1 VKSLTDAVG
10 ATLARL
16 SKSAAAN
23 GDRLTIEPAAILHR
37 DPLPSFGKPALWS
50 TNRSTRMIEAQ
61 DAWLAVSLARNDD
74 RDSVPAWTGC
84 TLGTDPWAS
93 LITYAKIRPAQTVLA
108 GAIDLHLPAAI
119 VGETILA
126 AHEPLNGSARRKGQ
140 AKALDLSALWAGP
153 LCGSLLAQ
161 AGVAVTRTES
171 TNRPDPTAKASPT
184 FDDWLNGR
192 KARRTLALN
201 DPQLMDLIAQTDIL
215 ITSGRPHAL
224 ARKGLTEQRLL
235 ALNPGLIWVA
245 VTAHGWSG
253 DSAWR
258 VGFGDD
264 CAAAGGLIGR
274 QMSAP
279 RFIGDALADPLTGL
293 DAAAQVLEALDQ
305 GKAGLVDASLAQT
318 AARYA
323 CQLGLR

>member
-1 VKSLTDAVG
+1 MKKLADAVD

-16 SKSAAAN
+16 SKAAATN
-23 GDRLTIEPAAILHR
+23 GSRLSIEAAAVLHR
-37 DPLPSFGKPALWS
+37 DPPQGFGRPGLWS
-50 TNRSTRMIEAQ
+50 TNRSSRMIAAV
-61 DAWLAVSLARNDD
+61 DSWLAVSLARDDD
-74 RDSVPAWTGC
+74 RDSVAAWTGC
-84 TLGTDPWAS
+84 AFDADPWES
-93 LITYAKIRPAQTVLA
+93 LIKYARIRPAKTVLA
-108 GAIDLHLPAAI
+108 QAIDLHLPAAI
-119 VGETILA
+119 VGETTPTDL
-126 AHEPLNGSARRKGQ
+126 ESLNSSARRKGQ
-140 AKALDLSALWAGP
+140 SKALDLSALWAGP

-161 AGVAVTRTES
+161 SGVAVTRIES
-171 TNRPDPTAKASPT
+171 AIRPDPTAKNSPQ

-192 KARRTLALN
+192 KVRQTLALD
-201 DPQLMDLIAQTDIL
+201 DPQLIDLIAGTDIL

-224 ARKGLTEQRLL
+224 ARKGLTEQRLR
-235 ALNPGLIWVA
+235 ALNPSLIWVA
-245 VTAHGWSG
+245 VTAHGWRG

-274 QMSAP
+274 QSSAP

-293 DAAAQVLEALDQ
+293 EAATHVFEALDS
-305 GKAGLVDASLAQT
+305 GKAGLIDASLAQT